1 MRRIVE
7 IVRPHAGRLLLGIL
21 TGLAVSGTNGVLA
34 WIVKPVVDNVFMSG
48 NRAYLALTAVLVIVI
63 FILRG
68 SFDFIQNY
76 LMGSI
81 GAKIAR
87 DLRNELYSH
96 VVYLPLS
103 SYGRDTTG
111 SVISRVLN
119 DVERLQNILVTR
131 VKELF
136 LHSGTI
142 VILTGV
148 ALYRR
153 WDLTL
158 MTLVVLPSAFYVVNL
173 IGKRLKEVSRRAQQ
187 RIAHLTDSMSEGLT
201 GIKIVKSFGMEKRE
215 TDRFAT
221 KNQEYYREFM
231 RSVRLLESSALV
243 MEVVAGAGVAFIVYY
258 GGSLVTG
265 GVITSGDF
273 FSFMAAVLMIFTPA
287 KRLANVY
294 NGIQQAKAYLGR
306 IDEVMEEE
314 REREG
319 SVELAPME
327 RTIVYEDV
335 TFRYAGRE
343 EDALAGVSAEIRK
356 GEVVAI
362 VGRSGSGKST
372 FVDLLARFYSPQ
384 TGRILIDG
392 GDIRDATLRSLRAQ
406 VGIVSQNVI
415 LFNDTVRNNI
425 AYGRPGA
432 SEEEVRAASEAA
444 FAHDFVMEL
453 PRGYDTPL
461 GEGGASLSG
470 GQRQRI
476 SIARALLKDPPVLIL
491 DEATSALDTQSEM
504 MVQRALDRIIME
516 GSGGDPQEGGDR
528 PRKTIF
534 IIAHRLSTIKRAD
547 RIIVLDRGRVVEV
560 GTHEELLKR
569 GGTYRRLH
577 DLQYGEAE
585 DPLLADSGGTGGEAG
600 L

>member
-1 MRRIVE
+1 MKRIVE
-7 IVRPHAGRLLLGIL
+7 LVRPYTGRLLLGIL
-21 TGLAVSGTNGVLA
+21 TSLVVSGTNGALA

-48 NRAYLALTAVLVIVI
+48 NRAYLALTAVLVVVI

-68 SFDFIQNY
+68 GFDYIQNY
-76 LMGSI
+76 LMNSV

-87 DLRNELYSH
+87 DTRNRLYRH

-103 SYGRDTTG
+103 NYGRDTTG
-111 SVISRVLN
+111 SIISRVLN
-119 DVERLQNILVTR
+119 DVELLQNVLITK
-131 VKELF
+131 VKDF
-136 LHSGTI
+136 FISTGSV

-148 ALYRR
+148 AFYRR

-158 MTLVVLPSAFYVVNL
+158 IALLVLPGAFYLVNL

-187 RIAHLTDSMSEGLT
+187 RIAHLTESMSEGLT
-201 GIKIVKSFGMEKRE
+201 GIKIIKSFSMEKRE
-215 TDRFAT
+215 TERFAT
-221 KNQEYYREFM
+221 KNQDYYREFM
-231 RSVRLLESSALV
+231 RSVRLLEATSLV

-258 GGSLVTG
+258 GGNLVTG

-273 FSFMAAVLMIFTPA
+273 FSFMAAVLMIYTPA
-287 KRLANVY
+287 KRLARVH
-294 NGIQQAKAYLGR
+294 NGIQQVKAYLGR
-306 IDEVMEEE
+306 IDEVLVEEK
-314 REREG
+314 EREG
-319 SVELAPME
+319 SVELAPVE
-327 RTIVYEDV
+327 NTIVYDGV

-343 EDALAGVSAEIRK
+343 DDALVDVSAEVRK

-384 TGRILIDG
+384 AGKILIDG

-432 SEEEVRAASEAA
+432 SEDEVRAAAEAA
-444 FAHDFVMEL
+444 FAHEFIMEL
-453 PRGYDTPL
+453 PQGYDTPL

-476 SIARALLKDPPVLIL
+476 SIARALLKDPPILIL

-516 GSGGDPQEGGDR
+516 GSGGGPEGSAH

-534 IIAHRLSTIKRAD
+534 IIAHRLSTIQRAD
-547 RIIVLDRGRVVEV
+547 RIIVLDRGRVAEV
-560 GTHEELLKR
+560 GTHDELLKR

-577 DLQYGEAE
+577 DLQYGGAE
-585 DPLLADSGGTGGEAG
+585 DPLVADSGGTGGEAG

>member
-1 MRRIVE
+1 MRRIAE
-7 IVRPHAGRLLLGIL
+7 LVRPFTGRLILGIL
-21 TGLAVSGTNGVLA
+21 ASLVVSSTNGALA
-34 WIVKPVVDNVFMSG
+34 WIVKPVVDNVFISG
-48 NRAYLALTAVLVIVI
+48 NRGYLALTAVLVVVI
-63 FILRG
+63 FIIRG

-87 DLRNELYSH
+87 DLRNQLYGH

-103 SYGRDTTG
+103 NYGRDTTG
-111 SVISRVLN
+111 SMISRVLS

-136 LHSGTI
+136 IHSGTI

-148 ALYRR
+148 AFYRR

-158 MTLVVLPSAFYVVNL
+158 MALLVLPSAFYVVNL

-187 RIAHLTDSMSEGLT
+187 RIAHLTESMSEGFT
-201 GIKIVKSFGMEKRE
+201 GIKIIKSFSTEKRE
-215 TDRFAT
+215 TERFAI
-221 KNQEYYREFM
+221 KNQDYYREFM
-231 RSVRLLESSALV
+231 RSVRLLEASSLI

-265 GVITSGDF
+265 GVISSGDF

-294 NGIQQAKAYLGR
+294 NGIQQATAYLGR
-306 IDEVMEEE
+306 IDEVLEEE
-314 REREG
+314 KEREG
-319 SVELAPME
+319 TVEFAPIE
-327 RTIVYEDV
+327 NNIVYDDV

-343 EDALAGVSAEIRK
+343 GDALVGVSAEVRK

-384 TGRILIDG
+384 AGRILIDG
-392 GDIRDATLRSLRAQ
+392 GDIQDATLRSLRAQ

-425 AYGRPGA
+425 AYGRPDA
-432 SEEEVRAASEAA
+432 SEGEVRAASEAA

-453 PRGYDTPL
+453 PQGYDTPL

-516 GSGGDPQEGGDR
+516 GAGAGSENVSA

-547 RIIVLDRGRVVEV
+547 RIIVLDRGRVAEV
-560 GTHEELLKR
+560 GTHEELLER
-569 GGTYRRLH
+569 GGTYRRLY
-577 DLQYGEAE
+577 DLQYGGAE
-585 DPLLADSGGTGGEAG
+585 DPLVADSGGMSSEAG